1 MTTGCGA
8 TATCIN
14 VDTAGLSIALRTSA
28 RPVTYGLRLLNALSV
43 LDIIEALAG
52 IKRLK
57 VAAKIEGNDWILGW
71 KGG

>member
-1 MTTGCGA
+1 MTAGCGA
-8 TATCIN
+8 TVTCIN

-28 RPVTYGLRLLNALSV
+28 RLVTYGLPLLNAISV

-57 VAAKIEGNDWILGW
+57 LAAKIRGNDWILGW